1 MQAQPAAKLPH
12 QWAVKTMSKT
22 LAGGIRDAVA
32 GTRKWWRSLLAP
44 SALYTAGGAAAAASA
59 WAFAAERPLYGFC
72 ALALALAAWKRC
84 RVQSRQLAE
93 LARRERLRSDV
104 NLATIEALAL
114 AIDAKDKTTSSH
126 IRRVQRFAAA
136 LAERM
141 GMDSDDVLGVTTAA
155 LLHDIGKLAV
165 PEHILSKPGPL
176 TDEEFQKIHIHPQ
189 VGFEII
195 EHVPFPYPV
204 AQLVL
209 CHHERWDGKGY
220 PLGLRGDDIPLG
232 ARILAVA
239 DYFDSMTRDR
249 PYHKGVSRELAVA
262 MLRQEAGRALD
273 PRLVQAFLELLP
285 GLPDEQDP
293 PSVPVPV
300 VAPTCGRRLFESG
313 EQSAFANIA
322 RAHQE
327 IYALYDMAQALGSSL
342 GVADTMS
349 LLAAKLSAL
358 VPFSACALFV
368 REDDETL
375 RCRFATGVDADH
387 LRRVS
392 VPVGSGLAGWVTRN
406 RRPLVN
412 ARPAA
417 DFETADLAPAP
428 PSLRAA
434 LVCPLIC
441 AGEVIGT
448 LSVYHTDPDFY
459 REEHRR
465 LLERISEQAAAAISN
480 SIVFEKTRE
489 ASLSDPLTGLPNTRF
504 MFNYLGRELSR
515 AQRLR
520 TQVSILVLDL
530 DRFKDINDTYG
541 HHAGDRALREVARV
555 LREGI
560 RPYDICVRYAGD
572 EFIVVLD
579 DCGFEEA
586 EAKRAELQQAVDSL
600 VLQLDGGQT
609 IRLSV
614 SIGAAVFPQ
623 DGETYEAL
631 LATADGR
638 MYRDKRGRRHAG
650 SRHAVREAASIDA
663 PEVAPVAVEK
673 VRPFAKVG

>member
-1 MQAQPAAKLPH
+1 MSNGLAQ
-12 QWAVKTMSKT
+12 
-22 LAGGIRDAVA
+22 GIRSAVT
-32 GTRKWWRSLLAP
+32 GTSKWWRNLLVP
-44 SALYTAGGAAAAASA
+44 SALYSAGGAAAAASA
-59 WAFAAERPLYGFC
+59 WAFSEGRPLVG
-72 ALALALAAWKRC
+72 AAGLGLAVAAWVRC
-84 RVQSRQLAE
+84 RTQSRQLAE
-93 LARRERLRSDV
+93 RARRERERSDV

-126 IRRVQRFAAA
+126 IRRVQQFSAS
-136 LAERM
+136 LAEAM
-141 GMDSDDVLGVTTAA
+141 GMDPDEVIGVATAA

-176 TDEEFQKIHIHPQ
+176 TDEEFQKIQIHPQ
-189 VGFEII
+189 VGFEIV

-220 PLGLRGDDIPLG
+220 PLGLHADDIPLG
-232 ARILAVA
+232 ARVLAVA
-239 DYFDSMTRDR
+239 DYFDSMMRDR
-249 PYHKGVSRELAVA
+249 PYHKGISRELAVA

-273 PRLVQAFLELLP
+273 PRLVEAFLDLLP
-285 GLPDEQDP
+285 GLPDLHEAQATP
-293 PSVPVPV
+293 
-300 VAPTCGRRLFESG
+300 APAARRTDGRRLFETG

-358 VPFSACALFV
+358 VPYSACALFV
-368 REDDETL
+368 REDDEV
-375 RCRFATGVDADH
+375 RCRFASGVDADH

-392 VPVGSGLAGWVTRN
+392 VRVGSGLAGWVTRN

-428 PSLRAA
+428 PSLRSA

-441 AGEVIGT
+441 SGEVIGT
-448 LSVYHTDPDFY
+448 LSVYHADPDFY
-459 REEHRR
+459 RDEHRR

-541 HHAGDRALREVARV
+541 HHVGDRALREVARV
-555 LREGI
+555 LREAI

-572 EFIVVLD
+572 EFIVVLA
-579 DCGFEEA
+579 DCGPEEA
-586 EAKRAELQQAVDSL
+586 EAKRVELQDAVDGLAFQVES
-600 VLQLDGGQT
+600 GERT
-609 IRLSV
+609 KLSV

-638 MYRDKRGRRHAG
+638 MYRDKKGRKEPG
-650 SRHAVREAASIDA
+650 SRRPLVHEPAAFVDGEAVAGRT
-663 PEVAPVAVEK
+663 EK